1 MKSKRA
7 FSVFLILA
15 LVFLMIFL
23 SPHKWMK
30 GNQDDSAHNHPA
42 ASTLPRH
49 PAAAHATDATDATDA
64 HAATKRSPEE
74 ASDNAAE
81 TPQKLTTLPQTSS
94 SRRIIPTAKKPIK
107 DILASWEIQSPWPE
121 GPRLMVDVE
130 SSDTRYVNLRPNEQ
144 GIMPRLYV
152 KTQETL
158 QVKLSMPDSHPGETI
173 FLELPNGGTFPDQE
187 LRGKTLLV
195 SDHKTINFT
204 INASALRGHCTIS
217 IRQAGHTRTLPL
229 WVGAPLP
236 PPRDEIADPNRP
248 TS

>member
-1 MKSKRA
+1 MKSKR
-7 FSVFLILA
+7 FYYVFLILVV
-15 LVFLMIFL
+15 LLIIFFL
-23 SPHKWMK
+23 SPQTWMNADGPTSSQSGK
-30 GNQDDSAHNHPA
+30 GSTPSPKHSSASAAAGAKGAQQA
-42 ASTLPRH
+42 AS
-49 PAAAHATDATDATDA
+49 
-64 HAATKRSPEE
+64 K
-74 ASDNAAE
+74 NAANTAE
-81 TPQKLTTLPQTSS
+81 LSTSIEPKPNTS
-94 SRRIIPTAKKPIK
+94 ASRRSIPTAKKPIK

-144 GIMPRLYV
+144 GIMPRLHV
-152 KTQETL
+152 KALETL
-158 QVKLSMPDSHPGETI
+158 QVTLSMPESNPGETI

-195 SDHKTINFT
+195 GENKTINFT
-204 INASALRGHCTIS
+204 MSVSAMRGHCTIS

-229 WVGAPLP
+229 WVGAPLS